1 MEYALLR
8 GSEQVTYSNTIG
20 PCPHWKHWCQPES
33 LFSKRHFQQMASADK
48 NIYFIITANPP
59 SPNGY
64 IKAGE
69 ICYIDKQRFNVNLKR
84 NDTDF
89 LPVVRMGTLID
100 TLLDKV
106 LLELLSRRA
115 AELLLAL
122 ESNEDRLLALKDPEA
137 LEMASDLSNGN
148 HVYVEYKMQ
157 WLNGVIRYVGNLTP
171 HSFDPITGVFF
182 GVELQVSNLFV

>member
-1 MEYALLR
+1 MPTLETLV
-8 GSEQVTYSNTIG
+8 ST
-20 PCPHWKHWCQPES
+20 WKPDVLQ
-33 LFSKRHFQQMASADK
+33 FSKRHFQQMASADK

-64 IKAGE
+64 INAGE
-69 ICYIDKQRFNVNLKR
+69 ICYIDKQRFNAKLKR

-89 LPVVRMGTLID
+89 LPIVRMGKCCD

-106 LLELLSRRA
+106 LLEPLPCRA

-122 ESNEDRLLALKDPEA
+122 ESNEDRLLALKDPAA
-137 LEMASDLSNGN
+137 LEKASDLSIGS
-148 HVYVEYKMQ
+148 HVYVEYKMK
-157 WLNGVIRYVGNLTP
+157 WLNGVIRYIGNLTP

-182 GVELQVSNLFV
+182 GVELQVSNLFVWARMCLVFLKREWR